1 MAKKISL
8 AEVARSLGVSKTLV
22 SLVIN
27 NKADEH
33 GISAETQQRV
43 REKIKELIKVETIIF
58 LGFQIKLVN
67 IGYLILIHSI

>member
-43 REKIKELIKVETIIF
+43 REKIKEL
-58 LGFQIKLVN
+58 KLSARCAGSRFPN
-67 IGYLILIHSI
+67 RQNQNHWIDCI